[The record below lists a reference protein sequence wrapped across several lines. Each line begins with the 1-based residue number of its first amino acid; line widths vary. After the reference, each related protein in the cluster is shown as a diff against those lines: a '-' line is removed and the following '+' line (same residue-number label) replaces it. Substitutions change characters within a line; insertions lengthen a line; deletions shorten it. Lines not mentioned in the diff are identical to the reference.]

1 MKIDVSSKL
10 QCKAKEE
17 TMSRKPSQK
26 TINRRIQ
33 SQIDQAKGNIVQL
46 VEQTSE
52 YEETLVKHEQ
62 DINGLKQSISNII
75 DYKRKQCNKNQLYLT
90 DCQGTDLM
98 RFNICG
104 SKEYNNYLFPHDDLY
119 PEEIYPNEM
128 EVL

>member
-75 DYKRKQCNKNQLYLT
+75 DYKRTQCNKNQLNLM
-90 DCQGTDLM
+90 DCQEMELV
-98 RFNICG
+98 RFNLCG
-104 SKEYNNYLFPHDDLY
+104 AKEYDNYLFPHDELY
-119 PEEIYPNEM
+119 PGEVWPNE